1 MVVNMNKIDVQDFLT
16 LKQTPYC
23 LRGINAFLCADIIDE
38 EVHDLSCK
46 TVFESPN
53 LDPLIMELYFYN

>member
-1 MVVNMNKIDVQDFLT
+1 MVGNMNKIDAQDFLT

-23 LRGINAFLCADIIDE
+23 LRGINAFLCAEIIDE

-46 TVFESPN
+46 TVFKSPN
-53 LDPLIMELYFYN
+53 LNLLIMELYFYS